1 MTTKGEF
8 LYEGKA
14 KRIYATDDQG
24 LVWMEFKDDAT
35 AGNGQKRGTITDKGE
50 LNANITTRIFRH
62 LEAHGVET
70 HLVDV
75 LSQRDLL
82 VRRLEMIPV
91 EVVVRNRAAGSIV
104 KRLGF
109 EEGLRFEEPL
119 VEFYFKNDDLGDPII
134 NRRHMRALGA
144 ATDKEAD
151 LLEEAALKI
160 DSVLVPYFSE
170 RGIDL
175 IDFKLEFGRGPK
187 GVILADEITPDTCRL
202 WDQKT
207 GQKLDKDRF
216 RQDLGGV
223 EEAYREVFGRVSQDR
238 G

>member
-1 MTTKGEF
+1 MTKGEF

-14 KRIYATDDQG
+14 KRLYLTEDPG

-35 AGNGQKRGTITDKGE
+35 AGNGQKRGTIADKGE
-50 LNANITTRIFRH
+50 LNAAITSRIYRH
-62 LEAHGVET
+62 LEAQGVPT
-70 HLVDV
+70 HLVEV
-75 LSQRDLL
+75 LSPRELL
-82 VRRLEMIPV
+82 VRRMQMIPL

-119 VEFYFKNDDLGDPII
+119 VEFSYKDDALGDPMV
-134 NRRHMRALGA
+134 NRRQIRALKA
-144 ATDKEAD
+144 ASDEEVD
-151 LLEEAALKI
+151 SLEAAALRI
-160 DSVLVPYFSE
+160 DAVLVPYFSQ

-175 IDFKLEFGRGPK
+175 VDFKLEFGRTPEGIML
-187 GVILADEITPDTCRL
+187 GDEITPDTCRL

-223 EEAYREVFGRVSQDR
+223 EEAYREVFGRVNSDR